1 MQSVPL
7 RLPIMAVRAEF
18 APRLAAWGL
27 AFWLCATISGF
38 TQSTGF
44 YGANAI
50 PTFNVGADP
59 IFGQMDFVQ
68 MSIDQINRRQKMSE
82 AQKAQDR
89 KLIDSGV
96 ISALDLEA
104 PLGAIEEYNRAK
116 TFAQAQHSE
125 EAAKH
130 LQRALKID
138 PKFVAAHIGLGL
150 AYADQGDTNQAKQEF
165 ETAEKLDDKFPG
177 SFLQLGVLELS
188 LKDFASAQSQLEK
201 AAVIHPNDAKILSTL
216 AYAEN
221 GNHQY
226 QQAIETAQRVHA
238 LDHKGLAEV
247 HYVAAA
253 AAMSVNDF
261 GAMQRELTF
270 FLNEDPTNA
279 FAPAARKNLDALAR
293 RSAAAQNAG
302 AAGQVTTAQGTQSIP
317 DSERLKAQL
326 NDAASNPSGS
336 PCDSCELTAEA
347 KESAEGGETSSP
359 AQPSSPAPAASTST
373 ASTPA
378 AATPAAPTRS
388 VTGWTI
394 RASVD
399 DVALF
404 FAVSSHGHMV
414 SDLQLSDI
422 QVSDNNKPPVRIL
435 QFAPQSKLPLRLALL
450 VDTSG
455 SVHDRFSFEKRAA
468 TQFVQK
474 VLSGG
479 SDLGFIAGFSS
490 EPALTQDFTSNPAE
504 LAAGIEKL
512 TNGGGTALF
521 DAVTYACRKV
531 GEYPDNERVARVLVI
546 LSDGEDNSSHRSL
559 KQSIEAAERSGVTIY
574 AVSTKEERS
583 NKTDADKV
591 LTTLAESSGG
601 EVMFPGDTIALG
613 KSFDRLHD
621 VIRSRYFIAY
631 KPADFRAN
639 GSYRTIR
646 LVAEKDGKHLQVRA
660 RKGYHART
668 EASPN

>member
-1 MQSVPL
+1 MQSVPR
-7 RLPIMAVRAEF
+7 RLPLRAVRPKF
-18 APRLAAWGL
+18 APRLAAWGF
-27 AFWLCATISGF
+27 AFWLCTAISGLA
-38 TQSTGF
+38 QGG
-44 YGANAI
+44 YGSSAI

-68 MSIDQINRRQKMSE
+68 MSIDQINRNAKMSE

-89 KLIDSGV
+89 KLVESGV

-104 PLGAIEEYNRAK
+104 PMGALEEYNRAK

-150 AYADQGDTNQAKQEF
+150 AYADEGDTNQAKQEF
-165 ETAEKLDDKFPG
+165 ETAEKLDEKFPG

-188 LKDFASAQSQLEK
+188 LKDFSSAQSQLEK
-201 AAVIHPNDAKILSTL
+201 AALIHPHDAKILSTL

-226 QQAIETAQRVHA
+226 QQAIDTAQRVHA

-253 AAMSVNDF
+253 AAMSANDF

-270 FLNEDPTNA
+270 FVNEDPTNA

-293 RSAAAQNAG
+293 RNAAAQNA
-302 AAGQVTTAQGTQSIP
+302 AG
-317 DSERLKAQL
+317 
-326 NDAASNPSGS
+326 
-336 PCDSCELTAEA
+336 
-347 KESAEGGETSSP
+347 
-359 AQPSSPAPAASTST
+359 APAASAAQATEGIPNSDRLKTELNDVANASSCDQCEVRADANETT
-373 ASTPA
+373 ASAEPSPLPQPLTP
-378 AATPAAPTRS
+378 TPAAPTRS
-388 VTGWTI
+388 GAAWTI
-394 RASVD
+394 RATVD

-414 SDLQLSDI
+414 GDLQLSDI
-422 QVSDNNKPPVRIL
+422 HVSDNNKAPVRVL

-455 SVHDRFSFEKRAA
+455 SVNRRFSFEKRAA

-479 SDLGFIAGFSS
+479 SDLAFIAGFSS
-490 EPALTQDFTSNPAE
+490 EPALVQDFTSNPAQ
-504 LAAGIEKL
+504 LGAGIDKL
-512 TNGGGTALF
+512 ANGGGTALF
-521 DAVTYACRKV
+521 DAVTYACRKL
-531 GEYPDNERVARVLVI
+531 GQYPDNERVARVLVI

-559 KQSIEAAERSGVTIY
+559 KQTIEAAERSGVTIY
-574 AVSTKEERS
+574 AVSTKEDRS
-583 NKTDADKV
+583 DKTDADKV

-601 EVMFPGDTIALG
+601 EAMFPGDTITLG
-613 KSFDRLHD
+613 KSFDRLRD
-621 VIRSRYFIAY
+621 VIRTRYFIAY
-631 KPADFRAN
+631 KPADFQAN
-639 GSYRTIR
+639 GSYHTIK

-660 RKGYHART
+660 RKGYHARI

>member
-1 MQSVPL
+1 MQSVPR
-7 RLPIMAVRAEF
+7 RLPLRAVRPKF

-27 AFWLCATISGF
+27 AFWLCASISGF
-38 TQSTGF
+38 AQSTGF
-44 YGANAI
+44 YGGGAI

-68 MSIDQINRRQKMSE
+68 MSIDQINRNAKMSE
-82 AQKAQDR
+82 KQKAQDR
-89 KLIDSGV
+89 ELVESGV

-104 PLGAIEEYNRAK
+104 PMGALEEYNRAK

-165 ETAEKLDDKFPG
+165 ETAEKLDEKFPG

-188 LKDFASAQSQLEK
+188 LKDFGSAQSQLEK
-201 AAVIHPNDAKILSTL
+201 AALIHPNDPKILSTL

-226 QQAIETAQRVHA
+226 QQAIDTAQRVHA

-253 AAMSVNDF
+253 AAMSANDF

-270 FLNEDPTNA
+270 FVDEDPTNA
-279 FAPAARKNLDALAR
+279 FAPAARKNLEALAR
-293 RSAAAQNAG
+293 RAEAQKAGAAAQLTSAS
-302 AAGQVTTAQGTQSIP
+302 AAQTESIP
-317 DSERLKAQL
+317 NSDRLKTQL
-326 NDAASNPSGS
+326 NDVANGTSCDQCEVRADANETAAN
-336 PCDSCELTAEA
+336 AE
-347 KESAEGGETSSP
+347 
-359 AQPSSPAPAASTST
+359 PSSLPQPL
-373 ASTPA
+373 TPA
-378 AATPAAPTRS
+378 SSAPTPAAPTRS
-388 VTGWTI
+388 AAAWTI
-394 RASVD
+394 RATVD

-404 FAVSSHGHMV
+404 FAVSNHGHMV
-414 SDLQLSDI
+414 GDLQLADI
-422 QVSDNNKPPVRIL
+422 QVSDNNKAPVRIL

-455 SVHDRFSFEKRAA
+455 SVNSRFSFEKRAA

-479 SDLGFIAGFSS
+479 SDLAFIAGFSS
-490 EPALTQDFTSNPAE
+490 EPALAQDFTSNPAE
-504 LAAGIEKL
+504 LGAGIDKL
-512 TNGGGTALF
+512 ANGGGTALF
-521 DAVTYACRKV
+521 DAVTYACRKL

-574 AVSTKEERS
+574 AVSTKEDRS
-583 NKTDADKV
+583 DKTDADRV

-601 EVMFPGDTIALG
+601 EAMFPGDTITLG
-613 KSFDRLHD
+613 KSFDRLRD
-621 VIRSRYFIAY
+621 VIRTRYFIAY
-631 KPADFRAN
+631 KPADFQAN
-639 GSYRTIR
+639 GSYHTIK

-660 RKGYHART
+660 RKGYHARI
-668 EASPN
+668 ESSPN